1 MLLLS
6 IDQFIT
12 KFVGHLHYL
21 VLTNLFDKWSQATKT
36 RLQENC
42 GEKLKQLKAKFYES
56 VLTQC
61 NYRGMTKGYIIT
73 SIRMFFH
80 KKGHNITQLR
90 EIQHCK

>member
-21 VLTNLFDKWSQATKT
+21 VLTNLLDKWSQATKT

-42 GEKLKQLKAKFYES
+42 GGKLKQLKAKLYAS
-56 VLTQC
+56 VLKKC
-61 NYRGMTKGYIIT
+61 NYREMTKGNIIT
-73 SIRMFFH
+73 SICVFY
-80 KKGHNITQLR
+80 KKNHNITQLR